1 MSQCIAKNQRK
12 KRKKFGRIES
22 NLNIEKPIT
31 LETLDEGEMKKNRGE
46 T

>member
-1 MSQCIAKNQRK
+1 MYSEKPTK

-22 NLNIEKPIT
+22 NLDIEKPIT
-31 LETLDEGEMKKNRGE
+31 LETLDEREKKKIRGN